1 MHNDKFLQAKPRL
14 LGVSGEIRHILFIN
28 FKEILCQTRHLVVL
42 PVCVVEV
49 KPGRLGEGLV
59 QPEGARHG
67 VLQAVAPRDL
77 PGGGRGRRGEI
88 ITQRG
93 IFPNLWVF
101 FFFLLYCLEHVSQ
114 VGPVLPGAHV
124 GEHDHHRVDL
134 GAGPALQEAGHPDQA
149 VVLLRRRWGGE
160 GGEEIQR
167 FSTFFVVD
175 VGERDPLLRPLPQ
188 HPLNHSDPQYFT
200 VYFDPLYTS
209 L

>member
-1 MHNDKFLQAKPRL
+1 MSNSSPRSSASLRCRSQAR
-14 LGVSGEIRHILFIN
+14 
-28 FKEILCQTRHLVVL
+28 T
-42 PVCVVEV
+42 
-49 KPGRLGEGLV
+49 PGRRSCPARRCSSWRSSGGSASRSARGGEGE
-59 QPEGARHG
+59 EGGDYHATWH
-67 VLQAVAPRDL
+67 
-77 PGGGRGRRGEI
+77 
-88 ITQRG
+88 
-93 IFPNLWVF
+93 FPKF
-101 FFFLLYCLEHVSQ
+101 MGFFFLLYCLEHVSQ